1 MIQSNYFSTN
11 EDLKEHFFDLI
22 DWNEI
27 VSIYENEF
35 FDSKEYQKTKH
46 PRLEMAPSSV
56 EEALAFYE
64 EILNSTGDISGN
76 YVSQVAGIIDHKG
89 LKFENG
95 LVHHPEEMVEVIK
108 KYHDAGLGPVAFK
121 RRYGGLGVPSVIK
134 AIISEIMY
142 RSDSSITIAVGSMG
156 LAAILEVCATEE
168 MKEVW
173 IPKIID
179 NCYTVTMGLSEPDF
193 GSDLP
198 NITTKAVKVDDK
210 WLLSG
215 TKRYQTMACG
225 VNGGPGLTLTLAR
238 TGNQESGAR
247 GLSFFIVENK
257 DYSVQ
262 GIEKKLGIKASATC
276 ETVFENSEGHLI
288 GKEGFGLVKYVMGM
302 LNGARL
308 SVSSQG
314 TGIVTAAYEEA
325 LKYAKERIQFGKPI
339 YEIPAVRRMLDRME
353 RELAGMRCL
362 MVEAAYS
369 VDKYYWYED
378 GRLLTTEQ
386 TNEKKFW
393 EKVAN
398 TLTPISKYYNSEMC
412 NDLVYDGLQV
422 LGGAG
427 FTEDYDLSR
436 LYRDARITNIYDG
449 TTQIQVNAAIGG
461 VTSGMSQT
469 GIFRAYLNHLTSTYD
484 PSPILVEIRDVFES
498 IVELYKTIEN
508 QETREAFSFEVV
520 ESAAR
525 IIVSYLMERAK
536 VKSVH
541 RKEKRTMLC
550 EGFHRDSLAILSAN
564 FVRLKEV
571 TKVLQPQI

>member
-1 MIQSNYFSTN
+1 MIQNNYFLSN
-11 EDLKEHFFDLI
+11 EDLKEHFYELI

-27 VSIYENEF
+27 VPIYENQF
-35 FDSKEYQKTKH
+35 ADAKLYQTSKNPK
-46 PRLEMAPSSV
+46 LELAPTNV
-56 EEALAFYE
+56 DDALSYYE
-64 EILNSTGDISGN
+64 EILKSCGEISGM
-76 YVSQVAGIIDHKG
+76 YVSQVASKVDSIG

-95 LVHHPEEMVEVIK
+95 EVLHPQEMVDVIQM
-108 KYHDAGLGPVAFK
+108 YHDAGLGPAAFK
-121 RRYGGLGVPSVIK
+121 RKYGGLGVPSIIK
-134 AIISEIMY
+134 AMIAEIMY

-168 MKEVW
+168 MKNEW
-173 IPKIID
+173 IPKLISG
-179 NCYTVTMGLSEPDF
+179 NYTVTMGLSEPDF

-198 NITTKAVKVDDK
+198 NITTKATKNGNE
-210 WLLSG
+210 WLLNG
-215 TKRYQTMACG
+215 TKRYQTVACG
-225 VNGGPGLTLTLAR
+225 VNGGPGITLTLAR
-238 TGNQESGAR
+238 TGTQESGAR

-257 DYSVQ
+257 DYQIQ

-276 ETVFENSEGHLI
+276 ETVFENSKGYLV

-314 TGIVTAAYEEA
+314 TGIVTAAFEESI
-325 LKYAKERIQFGKPI
+325 KYAKERIQFGKPI
-339 YEIPAVRRMLDRME
+339 FEIPAVRRMLDRME

-362 MVEAAYS
+362 MVEAAFS

-378 GRLLTTEQ
+378 GREITSE
-386 TNEKKFW
+386 EIKSAKFW

-461 VTSGMSQT
+461 ITSGMSGT
-469 GIFRAYLNHLTSTYD
+469 GTFRAYLDHLSTGAE
-484 PSPILVEIRDVFES
+484 SNQKLTEIRTIFES
-498 IVELYKTIEN
+498 IVETYKTISEQN
-508 QETREAFSFEVV
+508 TKEAYSFEVV

-525 IIVSYLMERAK
+525 VIIGYLMERSK
-536 VKSVH
+536 NKSNS
-541 RKEKRTMLC
+541 RKEIRTKWC
-550 EGFHRDSLAILSAN
+550 KEFHNDSFAILSAN
-564 FVRLKEV
+564 LIKLKS
-571 TKVLQPQI
+571 L

>member
-1 MIQSNYFSTN
+1 MIQNNYFLSN
-11 EDLKEHFFDLI
+11 EDLKEHFYELI

-27 VSIYENEF
+27 VPIYENQF
-35 FDSKEYQKTKH
+35 ADAKLYQSSKNPK
-46 PRLEMAPSSV
+46 LEMAPTNV
-56 EEALAFYE
+56 DEALSYYE
-64 EILNSTGDISGN
+64 EILKSCGEISGM
-76 YVSQVAGIIDHKG
+76 YVSQVASKVDSIG

-95 LVHHPEEMVEVIK
+95 EVLHPQEMVDVIQM
-108 KYHDAGLGPVAFK
+108 YHDAGLGPAAFK
-121 RRYGGLGVPSVIK
+121 RKYGGLGVPSIIK
-134 AIISEIMY
+134 AMIAEIMY

-168 MKEVW
+168 MKNEW
-173 IPKIID
+173 IPKLISG
-179 NCYTVTMGLSEPDF
+179 NYTVTMGLSEPDF

-198 NITTKAVKVDDK
+198 NITTKATKNGNE
-210 WLLSG
+210 WLLNG
-215 TKRYQTMACG
+215 TKRYQTVACG
-225 VNGGPGLTLTLAR
+225 VNGGPGITLTLAR
-238 TGNQESGAR
+238 TGTQESGAR

-257 DYSVQ
+257 DYQIQ

-276 ETVFENSEGHLI
+276 ETVFENSKGYLV

-314 TGIVTAAYEEA
+314 TGIVTAAFEESI
-325 LKYAKERIQFGKPI
+325 KYAKERIQFGKPI
-339 YEIPAVRRMLDRME
+339 FEIPAVRRMLDRME

-362 MVEAAYS
+362 MVEAAFS

-378 GRLLTTEQ
+378 GREITSE
-386 TNEKKFW
+386 EIKSAKFW

-461 VTSGMSQT
+461 ITSGMSGT
-469 GIFRAYLNHLTSTYD
+469 GTFRAYLDHISTGAESNQKLT
-484 PSPILVEIRDVFES
+484 EIRTIFES
-498 IVELYKTIEN
+498 IVETYKTISEQN
-508 QETREAFSFEVV
+508 TKEAYSFEVV

-525 IIVSYLMERAK
+525 VIIGYLMERSK
-536 VKSVH
+536 NKSNS
-541 RKEKRTMLC
+541 RKEIRTKWC
-550 EGFHRDSLAILSAN
+550 KEFHNDSFAILSAN
-564 FVRLKEV
+564 LIKLKS
-571 TKVLQPQI
+571 L

>member
-1 MIQSNYFSTN
+1 MIQNNYFLSN
-11 EDLKEHFFDLI
+11 EDLKEHFYELI

-27 VSIYENEF
+27 VPIYENQF
-35 FDSKEYQKTKH
+35 ADAKLYQTSKNPK
-46 PRLEMAPSSV
+46 LELAPTNV
-56 EEALAFYE
+56 DDALSYYE
-64 EILNSTGDISGN
+64 EILKSCGEISGM
-76 YVSQVAGIIDHKG
+76 YVSQVASKVDSIG

-95 LVHHPEEMVEVIK
+95 EVLHPQEMVDVIQM
-108 KYHDAGLGPVAFK
+108 YHDAGLGPAAFK
-121 RRYGGLGVPSVIK
+121 RKYGGLGVPSIIK
-134 AIISEIMY
+134 AMIAEIMY

-168 MKEVW
+168 MKNEW
-173 IPKIID
+173 IPKLISG
-179 NCYTVTMGLSEPDF
+179 NYTVTMGLSEPDF

-198 NITTKAVKVDDK
+198 NITTKATKNGNE
-210 WLLSG
+210 WLLNG
-215 TKRYQTMACG
+215 TKRYQTVACG
-225 VNGGPGLTLTLAR
+225 VNGGPGITLTLAR
-238 TGNQESGAR
+238 TGTQESGAR

-257 DYSVQ
+257 DYQIQ

-276 ETVFENSEGHLI
+276 ETVFENSKGYLV

-314 TGIVTAAYEEA
+314 TGIVTAAFEESI
-325 LKYAKERIQFGKPI
+325 KYAKERIQFGKPI
-339 YEIPAVRRMLDRME
+339 FEIPAVRRMLDRME

-362 MVEAAYS
+362 MVEAAFS

-378 GRLLTTEQ
+378 GREITSE
-386 TNEKKFW
+386 EIKSAKFW

-461 VTSGMSQT
+461 ITSGMSGT
-469 GIFRAYLNHLTSTYD
+469 GTFRAYLDHISTGAESNQKLT
-484 PSPILVEIRDVFES
+484 EIRTIFES
-498 IVELYKTIEN
+498 IVETYKTISEQN
-508 QETREAFSFEVV
+508 TKEAYSFEVV

-525 IIVSYLMERAK
+525 VIIGYLMERSK
-536 VKSVH
+536 NKSNS
-541 RKEKRTMLC
+541 RKEIRTKWC
-550 EGFHRDSLAILSAN
+550 KEFHNDSFAILSAN
-564 FVRLKEV
+564 LIKLKS
-571 TKVLQPQI
+571 L

>member
-1 MIQSNYFSTN
+1 MIQNNYFLTN
-11 EDLKEHFFDLI
+11 EDLKEHFYELI

-27 VSIYENEF
+27 VPIYENNYSDAKLYE
-35 FDSKEYQKTKH
+35 STQNTK
-46 PRLEMAPSSV
+46 LEMAPSNPD
-56 EEALAFYE
+56 EATSYYE
-64 EILNSTGDISGN
+64 EILKSCGEISGM
-76 YVSQVAGIIDHKG
+76 YVSQVASVVDAKG

-95 LVHHPEEMVEVIK
+95 EVIHPQEMVDVIQM
-108 KYHDAGLGPVAFK
+108 YHDAGLGPAAFK
-121 RRYGGLGVPSVIK
+121 RKYGGLGVPSIIK
-134 AIISEIMY
+134 AMIAELMY

-156 LAAILEVCATEE
+156 LAAILEVCASEE
-168 MKEVW
+168 MKNEW
-173 IPKIID
+173 IPKLISG
-179 NCYTVTMGLSEPDF
+179 NYTVTMGLSEPDF

-198 NITTKAVKVDDK
+198 NITTKAIQKDDG
-210 WLLSG
+210 WYLSG
-215 TKRYQTMACG
+215 TKRFQTVACG
-225 VNGGPGLTLTLAR
+225 VNGGPGITLTLAR
-238 TGNQESGAR
+238 TGSPESGAR

-257 DYSVQ
+257 DYSIQ

-276 ETVFENSEGHLI
+276 ETVFEDSKGYLV

-325 LKYAKERIQFGKPI
+325 LKYAKERYQFGKPI
-339 YEIPAVRRMLDRME
+339 YEIPAVKKLLDRME

-378 GRLLTTEQ
+378 GREITVEENKTA
-386 TNEKKFW
+386 KFW

-427 FTEDYDLSR
+427 YTEDYDLSR

-461 VTSGMSQT
+461 ITSGMSQT
-469 GIFRAYLNHLTSTYD
+469 GTFRAYLDHLTKGSESNQRLT
-484 PSPILVEIRDVFES
+484 EIRSVFES
-498 IVELYKTIEN
+498 IVDAYKSIPDQNTKES
-508 QETREAFSFEVV
+508 FSFEVV

-525 IIVSYLMERAK
+525 LVVGLLMERSKNKSKSRKELRSKWCKEFHIDSFGILTANLIK
-536 VKSVH
+536 LKSV
-541 RKEKRTMLC
+541 
-550 EGFHRDSLAILSAN
+550 
-564 FVRLKEV
+564 
-571 TKVLQPQI
+571 

>member
-1 MIQSNYFSTN
+1 MIQSNYFQTN
-11 EDLKEHFFDLI
+11 EDLKEHFYELI

-27 VSIYENEF
+27 VPIYENQFSDAKLYLE
-35 FDSKEYQKTKH
+35 KH
-46 PRLEMAPSSV
+46 NPRLEYAPSNV
-56 EEALAFYE
+56 DEAKSFYE
-64 EILNSTGDISGN
+64 EILKSCGEISGM
-76 YVSQVAGIIDHKG
+76 YVSQVAGVVDSKG
-89 LKFENG
+89 LKFDNG
-95 LVHHPEEMVEVIK
+95 NVIHPQEMVDVIK
-108 KYHDAGLGPVAFK
+108 MYHDAGLGPVAFK
-121 RRYGGLGVPSVIK
+121 RRYGGLGAPSIIK
-134 AIISEIMY
+134 AMIAELMY

-156 LAAILEVCATEE
+156 LAAILEVCASDE
-168 MKEVW
+168 MKEEW
-173 IPKIID
+173 IPKLISG
-179 NCYTVTMGLSEPDF
+179 NYTVTMGLSEPDF

-198 NITTKAVKVDDK
+198 NVTTKATKKDDK
-210 WLLSG
+210 WFLNG
-215 TKRYQTMACG
+215 TKRFQTVACG
-225 VNGGPGLTLTLAR
+225 INGSPGITLTLAR
-238 TGNQESGAR
+238 TGTQESGAR

-257 DYSVQ
+257 DYAVQ

-276 ETVFENSEGHLI
+276 ETVFENSEGHLV

-339 YEIPAVRRMLDRME
+339 YEIPAVRRILDRME
-353 RELAGMRCL
+353 REMAAMRCL

-378 GRLLTTEQ
+378 GRTVTPE
-386 TNEKKFW
+386 ESKIGKFW

-427 FTEDYDLSR
+427 YTEDYDLSR

-461 VTSGMSQT
+461 VTSGMSAT
-469 GIFRAYLNHLTSTYD
+469 GTFRAYLDHLAKGKESN
-484 PSPILVEIRDVFES
+484 PKLQEIRTLFES
-498 IVELYKTIEN
+498 IVETYKSITD
-508 QETREAFSFEVV
+508 QPTKEAHSFEVV

-525 IIVSYLMERAK
+525 VVLSYLMERAK
-536 VKSVH
+536 NKSTN
-541 RKEKRTMLC
+541 RKELRTQWC
-550 EGFHRDSLAILSAN
+550 KEFHKDSLAILSAN
-564 FVRLKEV
+564 KIKL
-571 TKVLQPQI
+571 T

>member
-1 MIQSNYFSTN
+1 MIQNNYFLTN
-11 EDLKEHFFDLI
+11 EDLREHFYELI

-27 VSIYENEF
+27 VPIYENNF
-35 FDSKEYQKTKH
+35 SDSKLYESTQNPK
-46 PRLEMAPSSV
+46 LEMAPTNPD
-56 EEALAFYE
+56 EAISYYE
-64 EILNSTGDISGN
+64 EILKSCGEISGM
-76 YVSQVAGIIDHKG
+76 YVSQVASVVDAKG

-95 LVHHPEEMVEVIK
+95 DVVHPQEMVDVIQM
-108 KYHDAGLGPVAFK
+108 YHDAGLGPAAFK
-121 RRYGGLGVPSVIK
+121 RKYGGLGVPSIIK
-134 AIISEIMY
+134 AMIAELMY

-156 LAAILEVCATEE
+156 LAAILEVCASEE
-168 MKEVW
+168 MKNEW
-173 IPKIID
+173 IPKLISG
-179 NCYTVTMGLSEPDF
+179 NYTVTMGLSEPDF

-198 NITTKAVKVDDK
+198 NITTKAIQKDDG
-210 WLLSG
+210 WYLTG
-215 TKRYQTMACG
+215 TKRFQTVACG
-225 VNGGPGLTLTLAR
+225 VNGGPGITLTLAR
-238 TGNQESGAR
+238 TGSLESGAR

-257 DYSVQ
+257 NYVIQ

-276 ETVFENSEGHLI
+276 ETVFENSKGYLV

-325 LKYAKERIQFGKPI
+325 LKYAKERYQFGKPI
-339 YEIPAVRRMLDRME
+339 YEIPAVKKLLVRME

-378 GRLLTTEQ
+378 GREVTAEENKTA
-386 TNEKKFW
+386 KFW

-427 FTEDYDLSR
+427 YTEDYDLSR

-461 VTSGMSQT
+461 ITSGMTQT
-469 GIFRAYLNHLTSTYD
+469 GTFRAYLDHLAKGSESNQSLT
-484 PSPILVEIRDVFES
+484 EIRSVFES
-498 IVELYKTIEN
+498 IVETYKSIPDQNTKES
-508 QETREAFSFEVV
+508 FSFEVV

-525 IIVSYLMERAK
+525 LVVGLLLERSK
-536 VKSVH
+536 NKSKS
-541 RKEKRTMLC
+541 RKEIRTKWC
-550 EGFHRDSLAILSAN
+550 KEFHVDSLGILTANHIKLKSA
-564 FVRLKEV
+564 
-571 TKVLQPQI
+571 

>member
-1 MIQSNYFSTN
+1 MIQNNYFLSN
-11 EDLKEHFFDLI
+11 EDLKEHFYELI

-27 VSIYENEF
+27 VPIYENQF
-35 FDSKEYQKTKH
+35 ADAKLYQSSKNPK
-46 PRLEMAPSSV
+46 LEMAPTNV
-56 EEALAFYE
+56 DEALSYYE
-64 EILNSTGDISGN
+64 EILKSCGEISGM
-76 YVSQVAGIIDHKG
+76 YVSQVASKVDSIG

-95 LVHHPEEMVEVIK
+95 EVLHPQEMVDVIQM
-108 KYHDAGLGPVAFK
+108 YHDAGLGPAAFK
-121 RRYGGLGVPSVIK
+121 RKYGGLGVPSIIK
-134 AIISEIMY
+134 AMIAEIMY

-168 MKEVW
+168 MKNEW
-173 IPKIID
+173 IPKLISG
-179 NCYTVTMGLSEPDF
+179 NYTVTMGLSEPDF

-198 NITTKAVKVDDK
+198 NITTKATKNGNE
-210 WLLSG
+210 WLLNG
-215 TKRYQTMACG
+215 TKRYQTVACG
-225 VNGGPGLTLTLAR
+225 VNGGPGITLTLAR
-238 TGNQESGAR
+238 TGTQESGAR

-257 DYSVQ
+257 DYQIQ

-276 ETVFENSEGHLI
+276 ETVFENSKGYLV

-314 TGIVTAAYEEA
+314 TGIVTAAFEESI
-325 LKYAKERIQFGKPI
+325 KYAKERIQFGKPI
-339 YEIPAVRRMLDRME
+339 FEIPAVRRMLDRME

-362 MVEAAYS
+362 MVEAAFS

-378 GRLLTTEQ
+378 GREITSE
-386 TNEKKFW
+386 EIKSAKFW

-461 VTSGMSQT
+461 ITSGMSGT
-469 GIFRAYLNHLTSTYD
+469 GTFRAYLDHLSTGAE
-484 PSPILVEIRDVFES
+484 SNQKLTEIRTIFES
-498 IVELYKTIEN
+498 IVETYKTISEQN
-508 QETREAFSFEVV
+508 TKEAYSFEVV

-525 IIVSYLMERAK
+525 VIIGYLMERSK
-536 VKSVH
+536 NKSNS
-541 RKEKRTMLC
+541 RKEIRTKWC
-550 EGFHRDSLAILSAN
+550 KEFHNDSFAVLSAN
-564 FVRLKEV
+564 LIKLKS
-571 TKVLQPQI
+571 L

>member
-1 MIQSNYFSTN
+1 MIQNNYFLSN
-11 EDLKEHFFDLI
+11 EDLREHFYDLI

-27 VSIYENEF
+27 VPIYENHYTDAKLYET
-35 FDSKEYQKTKH
+35 SKNPKF
-46 PRLEMAPSSV
+46 EMAPTNV
-56 EEALAFYE
+56 DEAISYYE
-64 EILNSTGDISGN
+64 EILKSCGEISGM
-76 YVSQVAGIIDHKG
+76 YVSQVASVVDAKG

-95 LVHHPEEMVEVIK
+95 DVVHPEEMVNVIQM
-108 KYHDAGLGPVAFK
+108 YHDAGLGPAAFK
-121 RRYGGLGVPSVIK
+121 RKYGGLGVPSIIK
-134 AIISEIMY
+134 AMIAEIMY

-168 MKEVW
+168 MKNEW
-173 IPKIID
+173 IPKLISG
-179 NCYTVTMGLSEPDF
+179 NYTVTMGLSEPDF

-198 NITTKAVKVDDK
+198 NITTKAIQKDGE
-210 WLLSG
+210 WFLTG
-215 TKRYQTMACG
+215 TKRFQTVACG
-225 VNGGPGLTLTLAR
+225 VNGGPGITLTLAR
-238 TGNQESGAR
+238 TGSTESGAR

-257 DYSVQ
+257 DYAIQ

-276 ETVFENSEGHLI
+276 ETVFENSKGYLV

-325 LKYAKERIQFGKPI
+325 LKYAKERHQFGKPI
-339 YEIPAVRRMLDRME
+339 YEIPAVRRLLDRME

-378 GRLLTTEQ
+378 GREVSAEENKTA
-386 TNEKKFW
+386 KFW

-427 FTEDYDLSR
+427 YTEDYDLSR

-461 VTSGMSQT
+461 ITSGMSQT
-469 GIFRAYLNHLTSTYD
+469 GTFRTYLDHLTTGSESHKT
-484 PSPILVEIRDVFES
+484 LQEIRSIFES
-498 IVELYKTIEN
+498 IVETYKSIPDQNTKES
-508 QETREAFSFEVV
+508 FSFEVV

-525 IIVSYLMERAK
+525 LVLGLLLERSK
-536 VKSVH
+536 NKSNT
-541 RKEKRTMLC
+541 RKELRSKWC
-550 EGFHRDSLAILSAN
+550 KEFHNDSLAILTSN
-564 FVRLKEV
+564 YIKLKSR
-571 TKVLQPQI
+571 

>member
-1 MIQSNYFSTN
+1 MIQNNYFLTN
-11 EDLKEHFFDLI
+11 EDLREHFYELI

-27 VSIYENEF
+27 VPIYENNF
-35 FDSKEYQKTKH
+35 SDSKLYESTQNPK
-46 PRLEMAPSSV
+46 LEMAPTNPD
-56 EEALAFYE
+56 EAISYYE
-64 EILNSTGDISGN
+64 EILKSCGEISGM
-76 YVSQVAGIIDHKG
+76 YVSQVASVVDTKG

-95 LVHHPEEMVEVIK
+95 DVVHPQEMVDVIQM
-108 KYHDAGLGPVAFK
+108 YHDAGLGPAAFK
-121 RRYGGLGVPSVIK
+121 RKYGGLGVPSIIK
-134 AIISEIMY
+134 AMIAELMY

-156 LAAILEVCATEE
+156 LAAILEVCASEE
-168 MKEVW
+168 MKNEW
-173 IPKIID
+173 IPKLISG
-179 NCYTVTMGLSEPDF
+179 NYTVTMGLSEPDF

-198 NITTKAVKVDDK
+198 NITTKAIQKDDG
-210 WLLSG
+210 WYLTG
-215 TKRYQTMACG
+215 TKRFQTVACG
-225 VNGGPGLTLTLAR
+225 VNGGPGITLTLAR
-238 TGNQESGAR
+238 TGSLESGAR

-257 DYSVQ
+257 NYVIQ

-276 ETVFENSEGHLI
+276 ETVFENSKGYLV

-325 LKYAKERIQFGKPI
+325 LKYAKERFQFGKPI
-339 YEIPAVRRMLDRME
+339 YEIPAVKKLLDRME

-378 GRLLTTEQ
+378 GREVTAEENKTA
-386 TNEKKFW
+386 KFW

-427 FTEDYDLSR
+427 YTEDYDLSR

-461 VTSGMSQT
+461 ITSGMTQT
-469 GIFRAYLNHLTSTYD
+469 GTFRAYLDHLAKGSESNQCLT
-484 PSPILVEIRDVFES
+484 EIRSVFES
-498 IVELYKTIEN
+498 IVETYKSIPDQNTKES
-508 QETREAFSFEVV
+508 FSFEVV

-525 IIVSYLMERAK
+525 LVVGLLLERSK
-536 VKSVH
+536 NKSKS
-541 RKEKRTMLC
+541 RKELRTKWC
-550 EGFHRDSLAILSAN
+550 KEFHVDSLGILTANHIKLKSA
-564 FVRLKEV
+564 
-571 TKVLQPQI
+571 

>member
-1 MIQSNYFSTN
+1 MIQNNYFLSN
-11 EDLKEHFFDLI
+11 EDLKEHFYELI

-27 VSIYENEF
+27 VPIYENQF
-35 FDSKEYQKTKH
+35 ADAKLYQTSKNPK
-46 PRLEMAPSSV
+46 LELAPTNV
-56 EEALAFYE
+56 DDALSYYE
-64 EILNSTGDISGN
+64 EILKSCGEISGM
-76 YVSQVAGIIDHKG
+76 YVSQVASKVDSIG

-95 LVHHPEEMVEVIK
+95 EVLHPQEMVDVIQM
-108 KYHDAGLGPVAFK
+108 YHDAGLGPAAFK
-121 RRYGGLGVPSVIK
+121 RKYGGLGVPSIIK
-134 AIISEIMY
+134 AMIAEIMY

-168 MKEVW
+168 MKNEW
-173 IPKIID
+173 IPKLISG
-179 NCYTVTMGLSEPDF
+179 NYTVTMGLSEPDF

-198 NITTKAVKVDDK
+198 NITTKATKNGNE
-210 WLLSG
+210 WLLNG
-215 TKRYQTMACG
+215 TKRYQTVACG
-225 VNGGPGLTLTLAR
+225 VNGGPGITLTLAR
-238 TGNQESGAR
+238 TGTQESGAR

-257 DYSVQ
+257 DYQIQ

-276 ETVFENSEGHLI
+276 ETVFENSKGYLV

-314 TGIVTAAYEEA
+314 TGIVTAAFEESI
-325 LKYAKERIQFGKPI
+325 KYAKERIQFGKPI
-339 YEIPAVRRMLDRME
+339 FEIPAVRRMLDRME

-362 MVEAAYS
+362 MVEAAFS

-378 GRLLTTEQ
+378 GREITSE
-386 TNEKKFW
+386 EIKSAKFW

-461 VTSGMSQT
+461 ITSGMSGT
-469 GIFRAYLNHLTSTYD
+469 GTFRAYLDHLSTGAE
-484 PSPILVEIRDVFES
+484 SNQKLTEIRTIFES
-498 IVELYKTIEN
+498 IVETYKTISEQN
-508 QETREAFSFEVV
+508 TKEAYSFEVV

-525 IIVSYLMERAK
+525 VIIGYLMERSK
-536 VKSVH
+536 NKSNS
-541 RKEKRTMLC
+541 RKEIRTKWC
-550 EGFHRDSLAILSAN
+550 KEFHNDSFAVLSAN
-564 FVRLKEV
+564 LIKLKS
-571 TKVLQPQI
+571 L

>member
-1 MIQSNYFSTN
+1 MIQNNYFLSN
-11 EDLKEHFFDLI
+11 EDLKEHFYELI

-27 VSIYENEF
+27 VPIYENQF
-35 FDSKEYQKTKH
+35 ADAKLYQSSKNPK
-46 PRLEMAPSSV
+46 LEMAPTNV
-56 EEALAFYE
+56 DEALSYYE
-64 EILNSTGDISGN
+64 EILKSCGEISGM
-76 YVSQVAGIIDHKG
+76 YVSQVASKVDSIG

-95 LVHHPEEMVEVIK
+95 EVLHPQEMVDVIQM
-108 KYHDAGLGPVAFK
+108 YHDAGLGPAAFK
-121 RRYGGLGVPSVIK
+121 RKYGGLGVPSIIK
-134 AIISEIMY
+134 AMIAEIMY

-168 MKEVW
+168 MKNEW
-173 IPKIID
+173 IPKLISG
-179 NCYTVTMGLSEPDF
+179 NYTVTMGLSEPDF

-198 NITTKAVKVDDK
+198 NITTKATKNGNE
-210 WLLSG
+210 WLLNG
-215 TKRYQTMACG
+215 TKRYQTVACG
-225 VNGGPGLTLTLAR
+225 VNGGPGITLTLAR
-238 TGNQESGAR
+238 TGTQESGAR

-257 DYSVQ
+257 DYQIQ

-276 ETVFENSEGHLI
+276 ETVFENSKGYLV

-314 TGIVTAAYEEA
+314 TGIVTAAFEESI
-325 LKYAKERIQFGKPI
+325 KYAKERIQFGKPI
-339 YEIPAVRRMLDRME
+339 FEIPAVRRMLDRME

-362 MVEAAYS
+362 MVEAAFS

-378 GRLLTTEQ
+378 GREITSE
-386 TNEKKFW
+386 EIKSAKFW

-461 VTSGMSQT
+461 ITSGMSGT
-469 GIFRAYLNHLTSTYD
+469 GTFRAYLDHLSTGAE
-484 PSPILVEIRDVFES
+484 SNQKLTEIRTIFES
-498 IVELYKTIEN
+498 IVETYKTISEQN
-508 QETREAFSFEVV
+508 TKEAYSFEVV

-525 IIVSYLMERAK
+525 VIIGYLMERSK
-536 VKSVH
+536 NKSNS
-541 RKEKRTMLC
+541 RKEIRTKWC
-550 EGFHRDSLAILSAN
+550 KEFHNDSFAILSAN
-564 FVRLKEV
+564 LIKLKS
-571 TKVLQPQI
+571 L